1 MVIDIYMLLFER
13 VGLEGVTEVK
23 EKNMQGVLIVWKS
36 MADKLF
42 FFFPKLDMKIFFYFN
57 TPVLH

>member
-42 FFFPKLDMKIFFYFN
+42 FFLS
-57 TPVLH
+57 